1 MDILSMRNGVSSSIN
16 SGVINCQKKKK
27 RKKKEKKKKNGSSLV
42 ISSYLHGQMTPN
54 LYVLLI
60 QNIDKNEV

>member
-1 MDILSMRNGVSSSIN
+1 MEFPAPLTQESSIA
-16 SGVINCQKKKK
+16 QKKKK
-27 RKKKEKKKKNGSSLV
+27 KKKEKKKKNGSSLV

>member
-1 MDILSMRNGVSSSIN
+1 MEFPAPLTQSH
-16 SGVINCQKKKK
+16 QLPKKKK
-27 RKKKEKKKKNGSSLV
+27 KKKEKKKKNGSSLV